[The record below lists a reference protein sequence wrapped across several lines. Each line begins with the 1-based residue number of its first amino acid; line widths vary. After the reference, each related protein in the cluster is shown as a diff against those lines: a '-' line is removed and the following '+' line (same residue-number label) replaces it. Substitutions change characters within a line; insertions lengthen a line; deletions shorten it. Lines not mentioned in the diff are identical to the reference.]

1 VSDCYEIIRKPSM
14 NGQLI
19 VTKLSF
25 MNESRAKFG
34 SVFFRGYIY
43 VFGGKRDNN
52 LLFTCERYN
61 IEKDKW

>member
-1 VSDCYEIIRKPSM
+1 M

-25 MNESRAKFG
+25 MNESRAKFS